1 MYEQRNE
8 SLESERSAR
17 PRAGTTHG
25 IGTSAQARR
34 RPDLRGL
41 AAVVV
46 LCTLGSL
53 FMGGAAAAVPALP
66 HAAATS
72 TASGWAMFHGD
83 PALDGEATSPAPVH
97 ARIAWQQIIPT
108 LANPFGNDPPYQ
120 SSPVVSGGTVY
131 VVVDNAIY
139 ALNAS
144 TGSGLQYW
152 SLPGGPGSGPGV
164 ATPLLA
170 SSGLLVESQDGGP
183 NDVFVLDPST
193 SSSATCPLAGNPI
206 SGSASPV
213 PAGLMVADTAGQIW
227 RITYGTLLGCPTAPW
242 VAPGGAA
249 YFSTGAL
256 AYPGGVP
263 TVVYAD
269 QGTRALD
276 AFQGVGSSTGTSA
289 AGFPATL
296 LGLRLDASA
305 SVTNVTVAGH
315 VLSLA
320 FVGDDAGGA
329 GTSHLFA
336 VNLSSGLILGQLNL
350 PLWKGQGVGVTD
362 TPALV
367 PLPGTSSVRVFFG
380 SRNGNLTS
388 SVFTVDPSGQFGL
401 FSQGWNQS
409 LQGPLYGSPA
419 VSSGEVLIGDAIGNV
434 YAFDGATGNLIW
446 RVGTSGSDVASL
458 AVGQGMVYA
467 MSSAGLLTAIGISP
481 TLDTLSV
488 PATVSSGATVTAT
501 VHVEGVN
508 ATGAPGPAL
517 SGATVALS
525 VCSGTLNRTTAIS
538 DSYGNVDFGWTAP
551 SGASTSIDCL
561 LTATV
566 TATGYAS
573 TTVQA
578 NSTVLP
584 ASGGTVLPTVSVAPA
599 QSLLPQGGS
608 TSVSVDVTSTGLP
621 VAGASVVLTT
631 SPVLGSVSP
640 SQGTTGTGGTVSFTY
655 TAPPSV
661 SASTPVLLIASASTS
676 SGTGS
681 ASAALVVVPLTVSSS
696 LSVSVSASP
705 SNVAPGGAASVAVRV
720 TNVSSGAP
728 IAGAGVAVGASP
740 ASAGTLSASAGTSD
754 VHGWWN
760 LTFTAAS
767 TSTSVPLLLTA
778 TATGPSGTAESST
791 SLSVVPLQVSFA
803 LVAPSSPL
811 TVSTGT
817 SVGIE
822 LSSGGTPVPAG
833 IQVSASLGPSGAG
846 TLNSST
852 SLTEVGG
859 VAWFTVKPSAGVSTV
874 DLQVSAG
881 GGNGPYA
888 ASGASYLL
896 PVVSSSSTSGG
907 SGSSGSS
914 GPSHY
919 FPWDVLAAV
928 ALLAVALLV
937 FLLAGRRRSGP
948 ANGVKDVSDAG
959 ASKSGPSA
967 KYVPDP
973 TEEPPADAA
982 PGPESAS
989 GKGTSPSRG
998 AEEAPAAAPAG
1009 AHEASPSSE
1018 ADNGESSEVSVAEPE
1033 PTSGEWS
1040 ESASP
1045 SP

>member
-1 MYEQRNE
+1 
-8 SLESERSAR
+8 
-17 PRAGTTHG
+17 
-25 IGTSAQARR
+25 
-34 RPDLRGL
+34 
-41 AAVVV
+41 
-46 LCTLGSL
+46 
-53 FMGGAAAAVPALP
+53 
-66 HAAATS
+66 
-72 TASGWAMFHGD
+72 MFHGD
-83 PALDGEATSPAPVH
+83 PALDGAATSPAPVH

-108 LANPFGNDPPYQ
+108 LTNPFGNDPPYQ
-120 SSPVVSGGTVY
+120 GSPVVSGGTVY
-131 VVVDNAIY
+131 VVVDNTVY

-152 SLPGGPGSGPGV
+152 SLPGGPGGGPGV
-164 ATPLLA
+164 GTPLL
-170 SSGLLVESQDGGP
+170 SSAGLLTESQDGGP

-193 SSSATCPLAGNPI
+193 SSSGTCPLAGNPI

-213 PAGLMVADTAGQIW
+213 PGGLMVADTAGQIW
-227 RITYGTLLGCPTAPW
+227 RITFGTLLGCPTTPW
-242 VAPGGAA
+242 AAPGGAA

-269 QGTRALD
+269 QGNRVLD
-276 AFQGVGSSTGTSA
+276 AFQGVGSSIGTPA
-289 AGFPATL
+289 NGFPATL
-296 LGLRLDASA
+296 LGFRLDASA
-305 SVTNVTVAGH
+305 SVANVTVGGH

-336 VNLSSGLILGQLNL
+336 VNLSSGLILGQLDL
-350 PLWKGQGVGVTD
+350 PIWQGQGVGVTD

-434 YAFDGATGNLIW
+434 YAFDGATGNLVW

-467 MSSAGLLTAIGISP
+467 MSSAGLLTAIGVSP

-508 ATGAPGPAL
+508 ATGAPGAPM

-538 DSYGNVDFGWTAP
+538 DAYGNVDFGWTAP
-551 SGASTSIDCL
+551 SGASTSIDCVISATVSATDYA
-561 LTATV
+561 TATL
-566 TATGYAS
+566 
-573 TTVQA
+573 QA

-584 ASGGTVLPTVSVAPA
+584 ASGGTVLPTVSVSPA
-599 QSLLPQGGS
+599 QSLLPQGSS
-608 TSVSVDVTSTGLP
+608 TSVNVDVTSSGLP
-621 VAGASVVLTT
+621 VQGASVVLTT

-655 TAPPSV
+655 TAPASV
-661 SASTPVLLIASASTS
+661 RASTPVLLIADASTS

-681 ASAALVVVPLTVSSS
+681 ASAALVVVPLTVSSA
-696 LSVSVSASP
+696 LSVAVAASP
-705 SNVAPGGAASVAVRV
+705 SNVAPGGVASVAVRV

-728 IAGAGVAVGASP
+728 VAGAGVAVGASP

-754 VHGWWN
+754 AHGWWN

-767 TSTSVPLLLTA
+767 TSNSVPLLLTA

-822 LSSGGTPVPAG
+822 LSSGGAPLPAG
-833 IQVSASLGPSGAG
+833 VLVSASLGPSGAG

-852 SLTEVGG
+852 SHTEVGG
-859 VAWFTVKPSAGVSTV
+859 VAWFTVKPASGVSSV

-888 ASGASYLL
+888 AAGASYLL
-896 PVVSSSSTSGG
+896 PVVASSSTPGG
-907 SGSSGSS
+907 SGSSGPS
-914 GPSHY
+914 GLSHY

-928 ALLAVALLV
+928 ALLAVALIVL
-937 FLLAGRRRSGP
+937 LLAGRRRSGP
-948 ANGVKDVSDAG
+948 TSGVKGSAG
-959 ASKSGPSA
+959 AVASKSGASA

-973 TEEPPADAA
+973 TEEPPAETA
-982 PGPESAS
+982 PAPESAL
-989 GKGTSPSRG
+989 GKETSPSHG
-998 AEEAPAAAPAG
+998 AEEAPATAPAAAP
-1009 AHEASPSSE
+1009 EASPSGS
-1018 ADNGESSEVSVAEPE
+1018 ASGDESSEVSVAEPE
-1033 PTSGEWS
+1033 PSGGDWS
-1040 ESASP
+1040 ETSSDP
-1045 SP
+1045 GST